1 MEASFENMCILIVGV
16 SLALWLLQSV
26 CRRKKQKKFL
36 HDVESVGM
44 GVVDKEVKISPD
56 TRALFRDIAARLDR
70 IDATP
75 ETEKELEDLQIA
87 IEMII
92 NPKDFR

>member
-1 MEASFENMCILIVGV
+1 MSFANLCILIVSV
-16 SLALWLLQSV
+16 SFALWLLQAW

-36 HDVESVGM
+36 HDVEAIGL
-44 GVVDKEVKISPD
+44 GVVDKDVKITPD
-56 TRALFRDIAARLDR
+56 TRALFRDIANRLDR

-87 IEMII
+87 IDMIV
-92 NPKDFR
+92 NPKEYR